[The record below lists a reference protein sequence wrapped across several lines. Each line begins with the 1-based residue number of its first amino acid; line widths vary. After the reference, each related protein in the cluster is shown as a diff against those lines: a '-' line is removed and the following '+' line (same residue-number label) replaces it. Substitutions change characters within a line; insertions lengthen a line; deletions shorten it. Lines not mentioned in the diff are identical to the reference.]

1 MESKPNNI
9 SHPKQRGAEKLA
21 RIPVKIEPT
30 ENPLRKPDWIR
41 VRIPANPCSQ

>member
-30 ENPLRKPDWIR
+30 ENPLKKTGLDSRTHSR
-41 VRIPANPCSQ
+41 